1 MKKRKWTSQE
11 KLRIVLEGLSGQIEI
26 TKLCAKYQT
35 AQTQYYQWRDHLLK
49 HGHQAFYPGR
59 ILYIHLYHI
68 QYCWLPCLIPLGP
81 LHRHIFR
88 GSFTFTFVA
97 VDGLLSLGSA

>member
-26 TKLCAKYQT
+26 TKLCAKYQI

-49 HGHQAFYPGR
+49 HGHQAFETKN
-59 ILYIHLYHI
+59 ITKKEQHLEQEVKKLKNIIGDLTVELKKSEYE
-68 QYCWLPCLIPLGP
+68 L
-81 LHRHIFR
+81 
-88 GSFTFTFVA
+88 
-97 VDGLLSLGSA
+97 

>member
-26 TKLCAKYQT
+26 TKLCAKYKI

-49 HGHQAFYPGR
+49 FGHQAFESKN
-59 ILYIHLYHI
+59 ITKKEQHLEQKVQKLTKIIGDLTVELKKSEYE
-68 QYCWLPCLIPLGP
+68 L
-81 LHRHIFR
+81 
-88 GSFTFTFVA
+88 
-97 VDGLLSLGSA
+97 